1 MLYIQQIDF
10 WNAVRDL
17 TLYHILVT
25 LPQKYV
31 QLSTSKEHYL
41 IINIHFFYYLREYL
55 KLFKL
60 LNSFQKNV

>member
-1 MLYIQQIDF
+1 MLYIQPIDF

-31 QLSTSKEHYL
+31 QLSTSNEHIGL
-41 IINIHFFYYLREYL
+41 
-55 KLFKL
+55 
-60 LNSFQKNV
+60 